1 MDRLAFQQF
10 ATPAKWIMDLTNMSK
25 DELMEYYPY
34 EVNNLSNFALILDMS
49 EDCDRL
55 VTAMVCIQNILKR
68 KYIDPLQKEFI
79 ITAINSLSIDR
90 IIEII
95 QLRTDVMRECIYLFR
110 WFECSPSEEMLDLI
124 GANVKKDDTS
134 IDFLVDAWL
143 INNWKLTPSFV
154 FIIEMNYNAWKL
166 LHKFNSNCQFS
177 SKSLLEQIHKYSNQI
192 EYLSVI
198 ALIGVN
204 SSAFEY
210 IMQIDNNQLNVTLK
224 TIEYFK
230 LWKILGN
237 AEAGPMID
245 YIINHHYKITS
256 PLLNTKKEARDFVVK
271 YLDMSPLISKY
282 ATSGDIE
289 SRLLSDNVFSNSYAI
304 DIICEWTNEDNVTS
318 HILEKLIDI
327 IISNNHEAALKAI
340 NLFKKIFLPL
350 NQIQDNYWAKL
361 VTNTCG
367 LNFAK
372 EYLNPVQ
379 LVTTFISAGLLPY
392 WRIMHYDNDEP
403 ALTNLTYETVKNLHL
418 DITGYFEKNTRL
430 FVYMLT
436 YEDWCILFTTKFG
449 VELGIEYI
457 GFVVESGILY
467 ELLKSP
473 FITPEQIIKLSES
486 TDIFE
491 YAYDGEFSAII
502 SRHDAFEIDYKN
514 IVVNYE
520 LKQELMDTFFN
531 PDRIFAAATDAKLD
545 LCTYLSSL

>member
-10 ATPAKWIMDLTNMSK
+10 ATPAKWIMELTNMSK

-34 EVNNLSNFALILDMS
+34 EVNNLSNFALILDIS
-49 EDCDRL
+49 DDCDRL
-55 VTAMVCIQNILKR
+55 LSAMVCIQNILKR
-68 KYIDPLQKEFI
+68 KNIDHLEEEFI

-110 WFECSPSEEMLDLI
+110 WFSNKPSDLLLDLV
-124 GANVKKDDTS
+124 GACIKKDDTT
-134 IDFLVDAWL
+134 IDYLIDAWL

-154 FIIEMNYNAWKL
+154 FIIEMNYNSWKL

-192 EYLSVI
+192 EYLSAI
-198 ALIGVN
+198 ALIGIN

-210 IMQIDNNQLNVTLK
+210 MIHIDNNQLNITLK
-224 TIEYFK
+224 TIEYFE

-237 AEAGPMID
+237 SEAGHLID
-245 YIINHHYKITS
+245 YIINHHYEISS
-256 PLLNTKKEARDFVVK
+256 PLLNTKKEAREFVIK

-289 SRLLSDNVFSNSYAI
+289 SRLLSDNVFSNPYAI
-304 DIICEWTNEDNVTS
+304 DLICEWTNEDNATP

-327 IISNNHEAALKAI
+327 IISDNYESALKAI

-350 NQIQDNYWAKL
+350 NQIKDSYWAKL
-361 VTNTCG
+361 VTGRYG

-372 EYLNPVQ
+372 EYLNPIQ

-392 WRIMHYDNDEP
+392 WKITHHDNDEP
-403 ALTNLTYETVKNLHL
+403 DLTNLTYKTVKNLHL
-418 DITGYFEKNTRL
+418 DTTGYFEKNTRL

-457 GFVVESGILY
+457 GFVVECGILF

-473 FITPEQIIKLSES
+473 FITPEQILKLNET

-491 YAYDGEFSAII
+491 YACDDEFSAII
-502 SRHDAFEIDYKN
+502 SRADAFEIDYKN
-514 IVVNYE
+514 IIINHE
-520 LKQELMDTFFN
+520 LKQELMDTFFD
-531 PDRIFAAATDAKLD
+531 PSRIIAAAAAAELD
-545 LCTYLSSL
+545 LCAYLSSL